1 MMTVVDVDIEEVD
14 DRVEMLKETIES
26 LEQNQ
31 LSKNVEMFKIVSF
44 IPAISF
50 RFKLYFHH
58 LELNIPLHVEGKN
71 PEPNLLIQN
80 GKSGER

>member
-31 LSKNVEMFKIVSF
+31 QTRNVEMFKIVSF
-44 IPAISF
+44 LPAISF
-50 RFKLYFHH
+50 NFKLFSY
-58 LELNIPLHVEGKN
+58 
-71 PEPNLLIQN
+71 
-80 GKSGER
+80 RT

>member
-31 LSKNVEMFKIVSF
+31 NSKNVEMFKIVSKF
-44 IPAISF
+44 PAASF
-50 RFKLYFHH
+50 KY
-58 LELNIPLHVEGKN
+58 V
-71 PEPNLLIQN
+71 
-80 GKSGER
+80 